1 MGKWDAAANEIFL
14 QALEIDSPGLRSG
27 YVDDACG
34 SDAELRTEVE
44 SLLDAHARVGDFL
57 LNPTASLAGDANPD
71 SEAEPQVEIGRY
83 KLLEEIGE
91 GGFGVV
97 YMAEQRRPVR
107 RRVALKIIKPG
118 MDTRHVIARFEA
130 ERQALAMMD
139 HPNIARVF
147 DGGATEHGHPY
158 FVMELVRGIPITRY
172 CDDAQL
178 TTNERLELFISVCD
192 AVHHAHQK
200 GIIHRDLKPSNIL
213 VTLHGDTPVPKVI
226 DFGVAKATD
235 QVLTEKTYYTRF
247 GEMIGTPLYMSPE
260 QMALS
265 GLDVDIRSDVYSLG
279 VLLYELLCGMPPI
292 EPQRLRDLSIE
303 EIRRVIRE
311 EEPPKPSTRFSTVG
325 KAATTLAKC
334 RKIEPARLCQTLRG
348 ELDWIVMKALE
359 KDRERRYETARHFAR
374 DVQRYLKN
382 EPVQACPPSTMYR
395 LKKFVRR
402 NRPKVIAVTAVM
414 MSLVAT
420 FVFAAVM
427 FAIAFRNEKAL
438 RHEAQH
444 LQLRAEESELEAR
457 KTAYVSDIM
466 LASRA
471 WRDGDLRQA
480 IQLLDLQRP
489 TGNEP
494 DLRGFEWYYLDQLL
508 RDRNIELADSEG
520 AVYSVCCSPDGRSFA
535 TAGEEAAL
543 RLYDAATCDLRA
555 KIETGQGEINGV
567 GFSPDG
573 QTIASAG
580 DDGTVRVWDLA
591 TSQSLL
597 QIKASTDELYNV
609 LFTLDGE
616 RLITCGSE
624 SVIHIWDAQAGQSC
638 GELDRHDAAVEAI
651 ALSPDGSLLGSAGS
665 DRRAF
670 LWDLASRKVVRELVG
685 HENRLSA
692 IAFSPDGKW
701 IATAALD
708 KTVRIWDVSTG
719 AMVTMLAHL
728 DAVQCLSFDT
738 EGRWLATGDRGGVMR
753 LWPES
758 TWTLPD
764 WNFGFAGQVR
774 WCSIS
779 PDGKTVVAVTR
790 ERVLLRDLLT
800 HEISELELE
809 DPAILAETTA
819 DDRSSVCAIS
829 HSGDKVAC
837 LTEIHEKD
845 PSSPTGWKLKA
856 RLKEDPHEL
865 TSLAFALD
873 GSTLVTGRSD
883 GSISFWDVETGERRV
898 TRNAH
903 NDRVMAIAN
912 APDGRQFASVSCDG
926 RLIVWDAERKPK
938 VILMHPDSVIT
949 VAFSP
954 VGHLIASGC
963 RDGKIRLWDLKTGQE
978 VGQLGKHT
986 WQVSCLAF
994 SSDGSLLVSSGPPDL
1009 DQTIRIWDVEKRQV
1023 QRALIGSANFVA
1035 FLHDDKTVISGGASD
1050 AIRFWN
1056 LKEGNTYSRTG
1067 SKSLKRHDGRVYS
1080 IAAACRGNQWISAG
1094 QDGKVVL
1101 SQPASFSIELE
1112 VKLHAFDLAFASGG
1126 RQLALACVGSVCLVD
1141 VSTGEPVMTIPAK
1154 ESDWYAVAAT
1164 PTGSLVAGASRD
1176 YVIAIW
1182 DSHTSRKQ
1190 VCDSTIT
1197 SEFSPGDLSISPDGT
1212 KLAVLAWEDT
1222 FCGVH
1227 LFDTASGAFL
1237 GRFPAEACHTAS
1249 FSPDNSKLL
1258 VDSQNDLL
1266 VWDVASR
1273 QLVKTLR
1280 GHTSTIQATA
1290 FSPNGRLI
1298 ASAGNDRMVRLWDAG
1313 SGELRCAMQ
1322 GHRSDVL
1329 TLAFT
1334 PDGRSLATA
1343 DEGGALKLW
1352 HVGTGRELMTLTD
1365 ETVAI
1370 ERIAFSPDGKHLAF
1384 VRGDQV
1390 VRLFHV
1396 PKYSFSAEGQMPIAE

>member
-1 MGKWDAAANEIFL
+1 MAKWDAAANEIFL
-14 QALEIDSPGLRSG
+14 QALEIDSPDLRRG

-34 SDAELRTEVE
+34 SDRALQSEVT
-44 SLLDAHARVGDFL
+44 SLLNAHARAGDFL
-57 LNPTASLAGDANPD
+57 LSPTATADGGANSD
-71 SEAEPQVEIGRY
+71 PQAKPQAEIGRY

-97 YMAEQRRPVR
+97 YMAEQRQPVR

-118 MDTRHVIARFEA
+118 MDTRQVIARFEA

-158 FVMELVRGIPITRY
+158 FVMELVRGIPITQY
-172 CDDAQL
+172 CDEAQL

-235 QVLTEKTYYTRF
+235 QVLTEKTYYTRY

-260 QMALS
+260 QMVLS
-265 GLDVDIRSDVYSLG
+265 GLDVDIRSDIYSLG

-292 EPQRLRDLSIE
+292 EPQRFRDLSLE
-303 EIRRVIRE
+303 EIRHVIRE
-311 EEPPKPSTRFSTVG
+311 EEPPKPSTRVSTVG

-334 RKIEPARLCQTLRG
+334 RRIEPAKLCRTLRG
-348 ELDWIVMKALE
+348 ELDWIVMKAME
-359 KDRERRYETARHFAR
+359 KDRERRYDTARRFAR

-414 MSLVAT
+414 MSLIAA

-427 FAIAFRNEKAL
+427 FAIAFRNEKTL
-438 RHEAQH
+438 RHEAQG
-444 LQLRAEESELEAR
+444 LQRRAEESELEAR

-471 WRDGDLRQA
+471 WRDGDLRQFV
-480 IQLLDLQRP
+480 QLLDQQRP

-508 RDRNIELADSEG
+508 QGRNTELADSEG

-535 TAGEEAAL
+535 TAGEDATL
-543 RLYDAATCDLRA
+543 RLYDATTCDLRA

-567 GFSPDG
+567 AFSPDG

-597 QIKASTDELYNV
+597 QINASADELYNV
-609 LFTLDGE
+609 LFASDGE

-624 SVIHIWDAQAGQSC
+624 PVIRMWDAQTGQSS
-638 GELDRHDAAVEAI
+638 GEFDGHDAAVEAI
-651 ALSPDGSLLGSAGS
+651 ALSPDGSLLGSASS
-665 DRRAF
+665 DKRAF
-670 LWDLASRKVVRELVG
+670 LWDLNSRKVVRELVG

-701 IATAALD
+701 VATAALD
-708 KTVRIWDVSTG
+708 KTVRIWNASTG

-779 PDGKTVVAVTR
+779 PQGKTALAVTR
-790 ERVLLRDLLT
+790 ERVLLRDLQT
-800 HEISELELE
+800 QEVCELKLE
-809 DPAILAETTA
+809 DPTILAEAAT
-819 DDRSSVCAIS
+819 DDHYNLCAIS
-829 HSGDKVAC
+829 HSGDRLAC

-845 PSSPTGWKLKA
+845 PASPTGWKLKT
-856 RLKEDPHEL
+856 RLEEDPHEL
-865 TSLAFALD
+865 TSLAFSLD
-873 GSTLVTGRSD
+873 GSTLVTGKHD
-883 GSISFWDVETGERRV
+883 GSVSLWDAETGERRI

-903 NDRVMAIAN
+903 DDRVMAIAN
-912 APDGRQFASVSCDG
+912 APDGRQFATASYDG
-926 RLIVWDAERKPK
+926 RLIVWDAEGKPK
-938 VILMHPDSVIT
+938 ITLMHPNEVLA

-954 VGHLIASGC
+954 AGHLIASGC
-963 RDGKIRLWDLKTGQE
+963 RDGKIRLWDLKAGQE
-978 VGQLGKHT
+978 VGQLGKHS
-986 WQVSCLAF
+986 WQVSCLGF
-994 SSDGSLLVSSGPPDL
+994 SSDGSLLVSSGQAGF
-1009 DQTIRIWDVEKRQV
+1009 DQTVRIWDVQKRQV
-1023 QRALIGSANFVA
+1023 QRAFIGSASFVA
-1035 FLHDDKTVISGGASD
+1035 FLPGDQAVMSGGESD

-1056 LKEGNTYSRTG
+1056 LKEDNTYSRAR
-1067 SKSLKRHDGRVYS
+1067 SRSLRRHDGRVYS
-1080 IAAACRGNQWISAG
+1080 IAGACRANQWISAG

-1101 SQPASFSIELE
+1101 SQPASFSTELE
-1112 VKLHAFDLAFASGG
+1112 VKLHSFDLAFASEG
-1126 RQLALACVGSVCLVD
+1126 RQLALACVGGVCLVD
-1141 VSTGEPVMTIPAK
+1141 VSTGTPAMTIPAK
-1154 ESDWYAVAAT
+1154 ESDWYCVAAT
-1164 PTGSLVAGASRD
+1164 PTGSLVAGGSRD
-1176 YVIAIW
+1176 HVLAIW
-1182 DSHTSRKQ
+1182 DSATSRRQ
-1190 VCDSTIT
+1190 ICDETTT
-1197 SEFSPGDLSISPDGT
+1197 SEFGPGDLSISPDGT
-1212 KLAVLAWEDT
+1212 KLAVLAWEET
-1222 FCGVH
+1222 YCGVH
-1227 LFDTASGAFL
+1227 LFDTATGAFL
-1237 GRFPAEACHTAS
+1237 GKFPAEACHTAS
-1249 FSPDNSKLL
+1249 FSPDNSKLV

-1280 GHTSTIQATA
+1280 GHTSSINSAA
-1290 FSPNGRLI
+1290 YSPDGRLI
-1298 ASAGNDRMVRLWDAG
+1298 ASAGNDRIVRLWDAG
-1313 SGELRCAMQ
+1313 SGDLRSVMQ
-1322 GHRSDVL
+1322 GHRSNIL
-1329 TLAFT
+1329 SLAFT
-1334 PDGRSLATA
+1334 PDGRSLATS

-1352 HVGTGRELMTLTD
+1352 HLATGRELMTLTD
-1365 ETVAI
+1365 EAVAI
-1370 ERIAFSPDGKHLAF
+1370 ERVAFSPDGKHLAF

-1396 PKYSFSAEGQMPIAE
+1396 PKYSLSAEGQTPIVE